1 MGYCTVGGKGVGS
14 GMGGRVGQQG
24 EERNAGSRV
33 LGLGAQGTGVAGE
46 RAWQGGVWPWEL
58 ALSFPARCTLPG
70 SPNAAGLKARNCG
83 LFLVPD
89 APLLE
94 SES

>member
-1 MGYCTVGGKGVGS
+1 M
-14 GMGGRVGQQG
+14 
-24 EERNAGSRV
+24 EEWDSRV
-33 LGLGAQGTGVAGE
+33 KKGMRGAEFWAWGAQGTGVAGE
-46 RAWQGGVWPWEL
+46 RAWQGGVWPREL